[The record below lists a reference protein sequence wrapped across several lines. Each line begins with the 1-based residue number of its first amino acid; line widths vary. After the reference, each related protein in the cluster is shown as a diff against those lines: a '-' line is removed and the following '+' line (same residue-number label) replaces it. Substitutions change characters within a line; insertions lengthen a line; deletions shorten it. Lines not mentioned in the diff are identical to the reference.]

1 MPDEFPIIDAHHHFW
16 DLAHN
21 PHPWLRDLPM
31 IPFRYGDYSALRG
44 RNFLP
49 ADYDALT
56 GPHNIVATVTMEGEW
71 DPADP
76 LGESH
81 WMQTLAEATGCP
93 AAHVAQAW
101 LDREDVGSVLAA
113 LERIPL
119 VRGIRHKPRSVSAA
133 DLVQRGAPG
142 SMSDP
147 RWQAGYARL
156 ADHGLHFEL
165 QTPWWHLDEA
175 VEVIAANPATPL
187 VLNHAGMPADRSP
200 AGLAGWRAAMRRL
213 AEAPQASVKI
223 SGIGL
228 PGRPWSLEDQRPII
242 DDCIEI
248 FGWQRCMFASNFPV
262 DGLCGS
268 FETIFSGFRQVVAGL
283 PLEQQRAMFHDNAV
297 RIYRLDL

>member
-1 MPDEFPIIDAHHHFW
+1 MPDDFPIIDAHHHFW

-49 ADYDALT
+49 ADYDALV

-81 WMQTLAEATGCP
+81 WMQALAEATSRP

-101 LDREDVGSVLAA
+101 VDRDDGGSVLAA

-119 VRGIRHKPRSVSAA
+119 VRGIRHKPRSAA
-133 DLVQRGAPG
+133 APHLVQRGAPG
-142 SMSDP
+142 SMGDP
-147 RWQAGYARL
+147 RWRAGYARL
-156 ADHGLHFEL
+156 AEHGLHFEL

-175 VEVIAANPATPL
+175 VDLIAANPATPL
-187 VLNHAGMPADRSP
+187 VLNHAGLPADRSP

-228 PGRPWSLEDQRPII
+228 PGRPWTVEDQRPVIE
-242 DDCIEI
+242 DCIEI
-248 FGWQRCMFASNFPV
+248 FGWQRCLFASNFPV

-268 FETIFSGFRQVVAGL
+268 FETIFSGFRQVAAGL

-297 RIYRLDL
+297 RIYRLTR